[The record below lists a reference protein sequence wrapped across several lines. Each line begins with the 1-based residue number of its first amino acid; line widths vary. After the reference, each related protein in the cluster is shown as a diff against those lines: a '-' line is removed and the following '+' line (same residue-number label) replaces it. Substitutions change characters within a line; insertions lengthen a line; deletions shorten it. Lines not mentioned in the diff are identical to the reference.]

1 MLIDDNT
8 ARQILTWFNGVVPQG
23 QDFIVSM
30 SAIAF
35 FFSSFEFYR
44 QYIKYPMR
52 KFVLPTCIFFLFAG
66 IQQASKSFD
75 DIIGVDLSIL
85 LILLTTIGM
94 TFMALIFVFVRIET
108 LRKEEK
114 EKGQKGQKE
123 EKKG

>member
-8 ARQILTWFNGVVPQG
+8 ARQILTWFNGVIPQG

-44 QYIKYPMR
+44 QYVKYPMR
-52 KFVLPTCIFFLFAG
+52 KFVLPMCIFFLFAG
-66 IQQASKSFD
+66 VQQASKSFD
-75 DIIGVDLSIL
+75 DIIGADLSTL
-85 LILLTTIGM
+85 VVLLTTIGM
-94 TFMALIFVFVRIET
+94 AFMALIFVFIRVEI

-114 EKGQKGQKE
+114 EKTV
-123 EKKG
+123 KKD

>member
-1 MLIDDNT
+1 
-8 ARQILTWFNGVVPQG
+8 
-23 QDFIVSM
+23 
-30 SAIAF
+30 
-35 FFSSFEFYR
+35 
-44 QYIKYPMR
+44 MR